1 MKKRVSSIT
10 DSKES
15 CRGIRKL
22 PESINQPMSAK
33 HYLLTISLKLMHMFC
48 ATEKVS
54 KWVQLSSYTPT
65 VNHSNSGLRF
75 SP

>member
-1 MKKRVSSIT
+1 MLFKRFLLLKASNYLYIYLLYGYKTIWKCKLDIIDTELKKRVSSIT

-33 HYLLTISLKLMHMFC
+33 HYLLTIS
-48 ATEKVS
+48 
-54 KWVQLSSYTPT
+54 
-65 VNHSNSGLRF
+65 
-75 SP
+75 